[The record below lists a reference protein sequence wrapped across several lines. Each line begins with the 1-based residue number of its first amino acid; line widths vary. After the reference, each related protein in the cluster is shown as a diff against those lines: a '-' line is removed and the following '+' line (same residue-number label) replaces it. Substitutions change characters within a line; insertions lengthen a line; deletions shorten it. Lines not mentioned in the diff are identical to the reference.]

1 SGFNVQIDADATLDL
16 EGHDCTLGSHSGA
29 GTIIYDPLPVFAT
42 LTTGG
47 DNLSTTF
54 SGIISGNIALVK
66 VGTGTLTLSGAN
78 TYVGPTT
85 VLEGTLEVTGSLSP
99 SSPIS
104 VAAGALLTGT
114 ATVADATVNGTEG
127 DDHFVIDTN
136 RVMLNGVP
144 VISVPWTNLTVNGMG
159 GND

>member
-1 SGFNVQIDADATLDL
+1 TVGAGNASSSWGGDIRGDIALVKVGTGTFTLNAVNHFNGGGKPNGLTIQAGTIGLGTDNSIPSGFNVQIHADATPDL
-16 EGHDCTLGSHSGA
+16 QGHDCTLGSHSGA

-85 VLEGTLEVTGSLSP
+85 VLEGTLQVTGSL
-99 SSPIS
+99 
-104 VAAGALLTGT
+104 
-114 ATVADATVNGTEG
+114 
-127 DDHFVIDTN
+127 
-136 RVMLNGVP
+136 
-144 VISVPWTNLTVNGMG
+144 
-159 GND
+159 